1 MNIPAT
7 IEQAGESAVIS
18 LAGGKQ
24 VDTGIA
30 VPESDKG
37 KKASFGVRPED
48 LTISTGSDFLFEGT
62 VSLVEHL
69 GEVTL
74 LYVEGLTEGE
84 PIISKLTGHQTIDRG
99 DKVRFQAERDKLHLF
114 DADGKTY
121 RR

>member
-1 MNIPAT
+1 VPAS
-7 IEQAGESAVIS
+7 E
-18 LAGGKQ
+18 
-24 VDTGIA
+24 
-30 VPESDKG
+30 KG

-48 LTISTGSDFLFEGT
+48 LSISTGDDFLFEGT

-84 PIISKLTGHQTIDRG
+84 PIISKMPGHQQVKRG
-99 DKVRFQAERDKLHLF
+99 DKLRFTADKAKLHLF
-114 DADGKTY
+114 DAAGNTY